1 MLGLDW
7 INVVHMSFKTNPP
20 ALTPDSTN
28 PGACS
33 NQVILLRQS
42 QRVVL
47 LINMQKI
54 SSAAFI
60 WGGGSYVCLLWLR
73 RSTSSLQTVGAAWT
87 RLPERDT
94 VFSAQPTAGFVSSR
108 LKLCSIDKTK
118 PPPLPPSLC
127 HVMFFCSPES
137 WYGWSEHLSLCHKLS
152 VIQLLFCGINSPLS
166 LLFSQDR
173 VWQINVYGRIVFWF
187 QEDSF
192 ILFTWILCVFA

>member
-1 MLGLDW
+1 
-7 INVVHMSFKTNPP
+7 MSFKTNPL
-20 ALTPDSTN
+20 ALTPDNTN

-60 WGGGSYVCLLWLR
+60 WGGGSYVCLLWLW

-87 RLPERDT
+87 CLPERDT

-118 PPPLPPSLC
+118 PPPPSLPLPC
-127 HVMFFCSPES
+127 HVFLFS
-137 WYGWSEHLSLCHKLS
+137 WELIWLVGAPFTVPQS

-173 VWQINVYGRIVFWF
+173 VWQINVYG
-187 QEDSF
+187 
-192 ILFTWILCVFA
+192 